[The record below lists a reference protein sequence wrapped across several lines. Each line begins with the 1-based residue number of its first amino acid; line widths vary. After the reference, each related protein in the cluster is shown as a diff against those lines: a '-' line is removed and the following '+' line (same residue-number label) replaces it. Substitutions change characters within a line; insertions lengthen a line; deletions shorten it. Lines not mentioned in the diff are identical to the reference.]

1 MPLHLGLSLAFLFP
15 LAYTPTMA
23 PSTPDDLDRAF
34 DLYFNE
40 MDRCVSAG
48 CYFALLH
55 VIFALP
61 DVCAALESSS
71 GTTSG
76 ERYQD
81 WYRRYLNEPLLSP
94 YEFYK
99 LRCALL
105 HQGQVLD
112 TGRYSTYS
120 FAVEA
125 RTSLHRYVVPS
136 ERNITLDPRQMVGEM
151 KRAIQTWLTDLRTP
165 ANATTLAIVRGHMP
179 SLVRE
184 QLKVIPGIGGA
195 QFMVQ
200 SST

>member
-1 MPLHLGLSLAFLFP
+1 MVAV
-15 LAYTPTMA
+15 
-23 PSTPDDLDRAF
+23 TPDDLDRAF
-34 DLYFNE
+34 ELYFNE
-40 MDRCVSAG
+40 MDRCLSAG

-61 DVCAALESSS
+61 DVCAALESPH
-71 GTTSG
+71 GRTSG
-76 ERYQD
+76 DSYQD
-81 WYRRYLNEPLLSP
+81 WCRRYLNEPLLSP

-105 HQGQVLD
+105 HQGQALG

-125 RTSLHRYVVPS
+125 RTSLHRYLVTS
-136 ERNITLDPRQMVGEM
+136 EQNITLDPRQMVADM
-151 KRAIQTWLTDLRTP
+151 KRAIREWFTDLRTP
-165 ANATTLAIVRGHMP
+165 VNAAMLATVRVNLR

-184 QLKVIPGIGGA
+184 QQKTIPGLGGA